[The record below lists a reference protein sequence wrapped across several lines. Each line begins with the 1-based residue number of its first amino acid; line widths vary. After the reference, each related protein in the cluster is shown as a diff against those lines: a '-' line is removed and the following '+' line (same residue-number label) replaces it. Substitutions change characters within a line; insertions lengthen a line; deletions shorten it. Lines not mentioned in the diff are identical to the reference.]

1 MGFYKTFKSHMYTSL
16 NLLFSIVYGYCFNT
30 SNGCQFIVQLEV
42 MEVKQITTRK
52 VQVDDVNNFIL

>member
-30 SNGCQFIVQLEV
+30 SNGCQFIVAIGGHGSQTNHDE
-42 MEVKQITTRK
+42 KSSG
-52 VQVDDVNNFIL
+52 